1 MLTKK
6 SEKRKSPADG
16 ALVQGKK
23 VFLRFFVFHL
33 QLQIFKSILAHII
46 GKYEDRVF
54 DERDVEFNVCEVP
67 EEEVISGIQHALLH
81 FGKDETS
88 R

>member
-1 MLTKK
+1 MCK
-6 SEKRKSPADG
+6 
-16 ALVQGKK
+16 
-23 VFLRFFVFHL
+23 F
-33 QLQIFKSILAHII
+33 ILAHII
-46 GKYEDRVF
+46 GKYEGRIF
-54 DERDVEFNVCEVP
+54 DERDVDFNVCEVP